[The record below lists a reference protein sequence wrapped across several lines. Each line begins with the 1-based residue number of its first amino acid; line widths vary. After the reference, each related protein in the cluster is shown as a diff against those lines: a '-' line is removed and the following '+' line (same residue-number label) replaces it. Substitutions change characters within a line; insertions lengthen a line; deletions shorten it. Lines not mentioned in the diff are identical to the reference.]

1 MNRNPAIYH
10 SLLFIARLALGGF
23 FIVSGIFKIIYVA
36 DFARAVANYK
46 ILATPLLVNLVA
58 VTLPWIEFLAG
69 LLLVL
74 SLWHHGDHSVF
85 HRPAWLSRF
94 SWEIFRHTHRGALT
108 ILSGLLVFF
117 IIVMAV
123 TIFRGIDTNCGCI
136 DPRTSSR
143 LGWTTIIRDGMLLIP
158 VLFLYL
164 APRLHRRIQSLDERD
179 LTPVRLQS
187 TD

>member
-1 MNRNPAIYH
+1 MNRNPAIFH
-10 SLLFIARLALGGF
+10 SLLLISRLTLGGF

-46 ILATPLLVNLVA
+46 ILATPLLVNIAA

-74 SLWHHGDHSVF
+74 SLWHHGDHPAF
-85 HRPAWLSRF
+85 RRPAWLSRF
-94 SWEIFRHTHRGALT
+94 SWGIFRRTHRGALT

-136 DPRTSSR
+136 DPRASSR
-143 LGWTTIIRDGMLLIP
+143 LGWPTIIRDGMLLIP
-158 VLFLYL
+158 ALFLYL
-164 APRLHRRIQSLDERD
+164 APRFYSRVRALDEREI
-179 LTPVRLQS
+179 TPVRLQS